1 MASKLKTVNS
11 PNHSG
16 ISTYFIKNNQ
26 VMTPPVSKHQRPL
39 NSPDLETPPG
49 KKANMSDK
57 LPPDLKLLYDSL
69 SQKWDERMDPLE
81 AKVNTLFSEEAN
93 LPKHIE
99 VVNEMKIH
107 QGKLETCLNLVEKEN
122 IELKQKLIEI
132 EDQMLETYVVLTGL
146 HEDKWEDAEPRHMLI
161 DKELSVIAPG
171 ENDEERLANANAIK
185 IVKTERI
192 GRYNPSK
199 GRPISIKFAY
209 KSDADWLLS
218 SRKNLNKGIFVDKQ
232 YSDETE
238 YERKRL

>member
-1 MASKLKTVNS
+1 
-11 PNHSG
+11 
-16 ISTYFIKNNQ
+16 
-26 VMTPPVSKHQRPL
+26 
-39 NSPDLETPPG
+39 
-49 KKANMSDK
+49 MSDK

-81 AKVNTLFSEEAN
+81 AKVNALFSEEAN
-93 LPKHIE
+93 LPKHIK

-107 QGKLETCLNLVEKEN
+107 QGKLETRLNLVEKEN
-122 IELKQKLIEI
+122 IELKQKLTEI
-132 EDQMLETYVVLTGL
+132 EDQMLETCVVLTGL
-146 HEDKWEDAEPRHMLI
+146 HEDKWEDAEPRRLLI
-161 DKELSVIAPG
+161 DKELSIIAPG

-209 KSDADWLLS
+209 KSDADWVLS

-238 YERKRL
+238 YEHKQL